1 MIEILQE
8 TTDWGKYKVNNGVY
22 HVNSS
27 GKLVAFQANIDSPIQ
42 ELNVPSTQFSK
53 SRRKFKKIGERPDP
67 QSEQNSNI
75 IKVKGST
82 GKEYIIDLDKKTCTC
97 PGFTYRGNCK
107 HVKEYCS

>member
-27 GKLVAFQANIDSPIQ
+27 GKLVAFQANIDAPIQ

-53 SRRKFKKIGERPDP
+53 ARRKFKKIGERPDP
-67 QSEQNSNI
+67 QTEQDSNI
-75 IKVKGST
+75 IEVKGST
-82 GKEYIIDLDKKTCTC
+82 GKTYIVCLLYTSPSPRDD
-97 PGFTYRGNCK
+97 R
-107 HVKEYCS
+107 

>member
-27 GKLVAFQANIDSPIQ
+27 GKLVAFQANIDAPVQ

-53 SRRKFKKIGERPDP
+53 ARRKFKKIGERPDP
-67 QSEQNSNI
+67 QTEKDSNI
-75 IKVKGST
+75 IEVKGST
-82 GKEYIIDLDKKTCTC
+82 GKTYIVDLDKQTCTC

>member
-42 ELNVPSTQFSK
+42 ELNVPSTQFS
-53 SRRKFKKIGERPDP
+53 
-67 QSEQNSNI
+67 
-75 IKVKGST
+75 
-82 GKEYIIDLDKKTCTC
+82 
-97 PGFTYRGNCK
+97 
-107 HVKEYCS
+107 